1 MLLIAR
7 KNLFSERMRL
17 CISVGG
23 VALAVFLISLLL
35 SLYRGWEEKVGGFVE
50 NSNVDMWIASEGAQ
64 DFLAAA
70 SLLPTEGDNAVQA
83 RNYLNSNQS
92 VETWSPLIVRSMEGV
107 RVVKLSPTKERV
119 GKKMDIHFIGFDPT
133 TRLGG
138 PIEVVTGRVPAL
150 DDLDRPSESGGWGR
164 DTPGDGEVIIDQA
177 LGKRYGIQ
185 VRDVLRAGGRDWKVV
200 GMSKGGDFVAT
211 QTVFVSH
218 QQAQE
223 ALSMTGITTFYV
235 LQLTPD
241 ADPVKFKT
249 DLEILASQIV
259 VHTREEFAA
268 QTRRRV
274 LSDVLPILFVVL
286 ALAFIVGLAVAGL
299 TIYTATI
306 EKTREFG
313 ILKAVGF
320 RNGYLYR
327 LVFEQSVVT
336 SLLGFLVGM
345 GMTLL
350 LGPFAA
356 DLVPQFVLFTRWQDV
371 LVVAGVTVGM
381 ALIAGYIPVRRL
393 AAIDP
398 VSVFKG

>member
-17 CISVGG
+17 FISVGG

-50 NSNVDMWIASEGAQ
+50 NSNVDVWIASEGAQ

-70 SLLPTEGDNAVQA
+70 SLLPTEGDEAVRA
-83 RNYLNSNQS
+83 MNYLNGNQS
-92 VETWSPLIVRSMEGV
+92 VESWSPLIVRSMEGV
-107 RVVKLSPTKERV
+107 RVEKLTPTKERL
-119 GKKMDIHFIGFDPT
+119 GKKMDIHFIGFDPV

-138 PIEVVTGRVPAL
+138 PVEVIEG
-150 DDLDRPSESGGWGR
+150 S
-164 DTPGDGEVIIDQA
+164 DTPDTGEVIIDEA
-177 LGKRYGIQ
+177 LSKRYGIR
-185 VRDVLRAGGRDWKVV
+185 VRDVLRAGGKDWKVV
-200 GMSKGGDFVAT
+200 GKSKGGDFVAT
-211 QTVFVSH
+211 QTVFVNH

-223 ALSMTGITTFYV
+223 ALSMSGITTFYV
-235 LQLTPD
+235 LNLESN
-241 ADPVKFKT
+241 ADPVAFAEE
-249 DLEILASQIV
+249 LEKLTPQIV

-268 QTRRRV
+268 QTRERV

-286 ALAFIVGLAVAGL
+286 ALSFIVGLAVTGL

-306 EKTREFG
+306 EKSREFG

-320 RNGYLYR
+320 RNSYLYR
-327 LVFEQSVVT
+327 LVFEQAAVT
-336 SLLGFLVGM
+336 ALLGFLVGM
-345 GMTLL
+345 GLTLV
-350 LGPFAA
+350 LGPFAS

-381 ALIAGYIPVRRL
+381 AVIAGYIPVRRL

-398 VSVFKG
+398 VSVFKA